1 MRDALASCLAMAV
14 LVTIA
19 AAAEAHAF
27 LEHAIP
33 RVGGTVSTGPAE
45 LRLQFSEAI
54 ELPFCRV
61 DLATQDGEKI
71 ETGPLSTDPDD
82 ERQLVLAVRR
92 ELVPGFYRV
101 SWRVVSRDT
110 HVTQGEYT
118 FEVRP

>member
-1 MRDALASCLAMAV
+1 LPGDGRAGHNRGCRRGARL
-14 LVTIA
+14 
-19 AAAEAHAF
+19 
-27 LEHAIP
+27 P
-33 RVGGTVSTGPAE
+33 RTRHPTSRRHRRTGPAE